1 MDARKQTV
9 EIVDI
14 YFLSGL
20 FLWVTTRP
28 GRGRVVTDDLL
39 KEMMSFESDKLSKDI
54 LKKLKASITYFQNQ
68 KHRMDYHFYREHNF
82 PIGSGAT
89 EAACKTLVKQRLCQ
103 SGMKWEDKGARLI
116 LVLRALVCTPSRFEQ
131 FWDRINAVGLS
142 GISNIH

>member
-1 MDARKQTV
+1 LDARKQTV
-9 EIVDI
+9 DIVDT

-103 SGMKWEDKGARLI
+103 SGMKW
-116 LVLRALVCTPSRFEQ
+116 
-131 FWDRINAVGLS
+131 
-142 GISNIH
+142 

>member
-1 MDARKQTV
+1 MLQNLLAEITDIDDQLLINVFITDSQFLDARKQTV
-9 EIVDI
+9 EIVDT

-82 PIGSGAT
+82 PIGSGVT
-89 EAACKTLVKQRLCQ
+89 EAACTTLVKQRLCQ
-103 SGMKWEDKGARLI
+103 SGMKW
-116 LVLRALVCTPSRFEQ
+116 
-131 FWDRINAVGLS
+131 
-142 GISNIH
+142 

>member
-1 MDARKQTV
+1 MLQNLLAEITDIDDQLLINVFITDSQFLDARKQTV
-9 EIVDI
+9 DIVDT

-103 SGMKWEDKGARLI
+103 SGMKW
-116 LVLRALVCTPSRFEQ
+116 
-131 FWDRINAVGLS
+131 
-142 GISNIH
+142 

>member
-1 MDARKQTV
+1 MLQNLLAEITDIDDQLLINVFITDSQFLDARKQTV
-9 EIVDI
+9 DIVDI

-103 SGMKWEDKGARLI
+103 SGMKW
-116 LVLRALVCTPSRFEQ
+116 
-131 FWDRINAVGLS
+131 
-142 GISNIH
+142 

>member
-1 MDARKQTV
+1 MLQNLIAEITDIDDQLLINVFITDSQFLDARKQTV
-9 EIVDI
+9 DIVDI

-82 PIGSGAT
+82 PIGSMVT
-89 EAACKTLVKQRLCQ
+89 EDACKTLVKQRLCQ
-103 SGMKWEDKGARLI
+103 SGMKW
-116 LVLRALVCTPSRFEQ
+116 
-131 FWDRINAVGLS
+131 
-142 GISNIH
+142 

>member
-1 MDARKQTV
+1 MLQNLIAEITDIDDQLLINVFITDSQFLDARKQTV
-9 EIVDI
+9 DIVDI

-103 SGMKWEDKGARLI
+103 SGMKW
-116 LVLRALVCTPSRFEQ
+116 
-131 FWDRINAVGLS
+131 
-142 GISNIH
+142 